1 MVVPYCLLLVIV
13 PASNFA
19 LSQLPSE
26 VTRYHKDASDANQL
40 TYNNS
45 CTSDGQCPTWYF
57 CENTTKQCKCG
68 KTSHGMIKCDKER
81 GITYVLNCYCV
92 THNEESNSTQAGLC
106 FYNCDSDHQTTMKDT
121 VYHLLPTNPVKDLNS
136 AMCGRFNRT
145 GVLCGKCNKGLYP
158 FVLSYNFT
166 CVECPDGHKNWWKFI
181 LAGFVP
187 LTFFYL
193 FVMMFNINITSSH
206 LRDVVLFSQV
216 LSVSS
221 LTRIIMLTIESQPKV
236 LQAMKVVYLFY
247 SFWNLDFFR
256 SIIPDICLHVS
267 TLEALALDYVVAV
280 YPIILITISYVL
292 IELYDHNIRCI
303 VYLWKPF
310 YWMLS
315 FFRRNWNIRTSVIDS
330 SATFFLLLYVKIL
343 SVSSDLLM
351 FTSVYNLNGTVYH
364 GVYYDSNVT
373 YFGREHLPYA
383 ILATFSLI
391 FIIIIPTVVL
401 VLYPFQFFQRFL
413 SCFPIQWHFL
423 HAFVDSF
430 QGSYKDGTQP
440 GTRDCRWFAQ
450 FGLFIRLTLLFAYA
464 STLTSMYFV
473 YALVIVLLLIVLHI
487 NVQPFKRTTV
497 SWYSSVDPVFLL
509 LICIMYTSVI
519 GTNIES
525 VQEHTYLSVMVLV
538 GLMTTVIPIVYI
550 MFLMLHWIYSQRR
563 WGLEFLKNVTIFK
576 QFRK

>member
-13 PASNFA
+13 PTSNFA
-19 LSQLPSE
+19 LSQLPLE
-26 VTRYHKDASDANQL
+26 VTRYHKDALDANQL

-57 CENTTKQCKCG
+57 CENTTNQCKCG
-68 KTSHGMIKCDKER
+68 KTFHGMIKCDKER
-81 GITYVLNCYCV
+81 GTAYVLNCYCV
-92 THNEESNSTQAGLC
+92 TYNEESNSTQAGLC

-206 LRDVVLFSQV
+206 LRGVVLFSQV
-216 LSVSS
+216 LSISS
-221 LTRIIMLTIESQPKV
+221 LTRIIMLTIENQPKA
-236 LQAMKVVYLFY
+236 LQAMKVLYLFY

-256 SIIPDICLHVS
+256 SIIPGICLHVS

-330 SATFFLLLYVKIL
+330 SATFFLLLYIKIL

-391 FIIIIPTVVL
+391 FINIIPSLLL

-525 VQEHTYLSVMVLV
+525 MQEHTYLSVMVLV

-563 WGLEFLKNVTIFK
+563 WGLELYS
-576 QFRK
+576 